1 MLLLQIFFAAL
12 LFSFWYSSYILLC
25 IKIVSQLLN
34 VLLYYYFSILFFCL
48 CISTLYVVL
57 FSYSNLPI
65 ISWEIYLC
73 VVNKYLF
80 FISVAVF
87 FLIPGDLPNPGIELS
102 SLESPALAGRVF
114 ITVPPGIPLISK
126 TCVFFFFFFFFL
138 SFLKPPSPC
147 LHNSTF
153 LHGVCLFH

>member
-1 MLLLQIFFAAL
+1 MFSELGLWFGVSHEFCKVLKCYYCKYFLLLYCSPFGILVTYCYASKLFHSYWMFCYTTIF
-12 LFSFWYSSYILLC
+12 LFF
-25 IKIVSQLLN
+25 
-34 VLLYYYFSILFFCL
+34 FFCL

-87 FLIPGDLPNPGIELS
+87 FLIPGDLLNPGIELS

-114 ITVPPGIPLISK
+114 ITAPPGIPLISK
-126 TCVFFFFFFFFL
+126 TCVVFFFFSFFL
-138 SFLKPPSPC
+138 S
-147 LHNSTF
+147 
-153 LHGVCLFH
+153 